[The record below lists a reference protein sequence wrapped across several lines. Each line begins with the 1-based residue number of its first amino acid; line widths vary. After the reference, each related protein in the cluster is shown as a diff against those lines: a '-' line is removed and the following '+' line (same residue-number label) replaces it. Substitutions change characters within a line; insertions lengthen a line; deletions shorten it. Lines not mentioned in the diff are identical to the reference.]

1 MSSTYTSVGCRRRCK
16 IILLVDSVDAL
27 RPVPTGVGHALV
39 DVDLA
44 VGARCA
50 SSATALVPVDQV
62 LTRTTVLAGRGCA
75 LVQLVLAQKSRVTR
89 MTGTRERVLAVD
101 TFTMLAR
108 VRQTVIDIV
117 LAVETC
123 EARRTL
129 ALVTGYRVVAYAAVF
144 ARAAHTVIDVGLTP
158 WS

>member
-1 MSSTYTSVGCRRRCK
+1 LRYVKFGCK
-16 IILLVDSVDAL
+16 IVLLIDSVDAL

-39 DVDLA
+39 NVDLA

-50 SSATALVPVDQV
+50 GSATALVPVDQV

-75 LVQLVLAQKSRVTR
+75 LVQLVLAQESRITR
-89 MTGTRERVLAVD
+89 MTGARERVLAVD

-108 VRQTVIDIV
+108 VRQTVVDIV
-117 LAVETC
+117 FAVETC

-129 ALVTGYRVVAYAAVF
+129 TLVTGYRVVTYAAVF
-144 ARAAHTVIDVGLTP
+144 ARAAHAVIDVGLAP